1 MGGGLEY
8 RENIVKIKVGV
19 KLKRECLS
27 EQKDGD
33 RRREKRMR
41 KKKEAREGVGKIK
54 IKAKETS
61 EENGRD
67 IKIRQMIKKH
77 KK

>member
-41 KKKEAREGVGKIK
+41 KKRKN
-54 IKAKETS
+54 AK
-61 EENGRD
+61 G
-67 IKIRQMIKKH
+67 
-77 KK
+77 

>member
-1 MGGGLEY
+1 MATVE
-8 RENIVKIKVGV
+8 E
-19 KLKRECLS
+19 
-27 EQKDGD
+27 
-33 RRREKRMR
+33 RRGWE
-41 KKKEAREGVGKIK
+41 KKEEREGVGKIK

-77 KK
+77 KKWRRQFKN